1 MLALGTYLNY
11 FTDAIFPI
19 LTAKKCKYTRSKKGN
34 FMLE

>member
-19 LTAKKCKYTRSKKGN
+19 LTAKKCKYTYTQQKGQ
-34 FMLE
+34 LYA